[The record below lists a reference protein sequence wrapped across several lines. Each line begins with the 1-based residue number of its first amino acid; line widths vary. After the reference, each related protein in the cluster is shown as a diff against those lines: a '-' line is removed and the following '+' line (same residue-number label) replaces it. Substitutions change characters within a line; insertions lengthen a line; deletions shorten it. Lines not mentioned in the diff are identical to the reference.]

1 VYGPYHMFIHNN
13 NSTYVY
19 IDVAFEFTFP
29 TNRTMLLLTDD
40 DKKLSLR
47 ATGSSGQFVRLPGGG
62 VDAGKSVGSR

>member
-1 VYGPYHMFIHNN
+1 MVLTMFIHNN

-40 DKKLSLR
+40 DKVIAQA
-47 ATGSSGQFVRLPGGG
+47 ATGSSGQFVRLPGRCGCWR
-62 VDAGKSVGSR
+62 KSVGSR